1 MPLVDQRGYNHIK
14 NRYGKKNYVKKEYC
28 CPELSVIPVSAEPIM
43 GTNSPFESDH
53 KKAEDDNTNTFDVE
67 PD

>member
-1 MPLVDQRGYNHIK
+1 MQR
-14 NRYGKKNYVKKEYC
+14 KNYVKKEYYR
-28 CPELSVIPVSAEPIM
+28 PELSVIPVLAEPIM

-53 KKAEDDNTNTFDVE
+53 KKADDDNTNTFDVE

>member
-1 MPLVDQRGYNHIK
+1 MPHVDQRGYNHIK
-14 NRYGKKNYVKKEYC
+14 NRYAKKNYVKKEYC

-43 GTNSPFESDH
+43 GTNSPFDSDH
-53 KKAEDDNTNTFDVE
+53 KKAEDDNTNSYDVD

>member
-1 MPLVDQRGYNHIK
+1 MER
-14 NRYGKKNYVKKEYC
+14 KNYVKKEYC

-53 KKAEDDNTNTFDVE
+53 KKGRR
-67 PD
+67 

>member
-1 MPLVDQRGYNHIK
+1 MQR
-14 NRYGKKNYVKKEYC
+14 KNYVKKEYC

-53 KKAEDDNTNTFDVE
+53 KKADDGVSPKTQLQAYSLKHTIS
-67 PD
+67 

>member
-1 MPLVDQRGYNHIK
+1 MQR
-14 NRYGKKNYVKKEYC
+14 KNYVKKEYC

-53 KKAEDDNTNTFDVE
+53 KKSEDNKSKTFDVE
-67 PD
+67 QD

>member
-1 MPLVDQRGYNHIK
+1 MQRKH
-14 NRYGKKNYVKKEYC
+14 YVKKEYC

-43 GTNSPFESDH
+43 GTNSPFDSDH
-53 KKAEDDNTNTFDVE
+53 KKAEDDNTNSYDVD

>member
-1 MPLVDQRGYNHIK
+1 MQR
-14 NRYGKKNYVKKEYC
+14 KNYVKEEYC
-28 CPELSVIPVSAEPIM
+28 RPELSVIPVLAEPIM

-53 KKAEDDNTNTFDVE
+53 KKADDDNTNRFDVE